1 MKKEKKQSSVTLLLD
16 FAAAYKS
23 SYIFAVILAVLGVA
37 AGMLPYF
44 AVAHIVVSL
53 LDGVRDSRYYFVCCL
68 AAAGGY
74 LAKGVFANWSTSVSH
89 KATFL
94 CMKELRHK
102 LVSKLSRLPM
112 GKLIDTPSSYYKDV
126 LVDRVESME
135 VPLAHLIPEMTA
147 NILVPLFMLLYLF
160 TVDWRMA
167 LVSLITVPI
176 GMLIMSTTLRTY
188 KVKYAGSV
196 EASGKMT
203 NAIVEYIGGIEVI
216 KAFNQSARS
225 YGKYSDAVTNNASY
239 FFNWMKSA
247 QWPISAYGAIS
258 PSVLLTVL
266 PIGFV
271 FYMGGSLTAANF
283 VTVIILA
290 LGVIGP
296 LITASNFVDNLARVG
311 TVMEQIKEIMEE
323 PELVRPTTAVSIP
336 DLTIQLHNVGF
347 SYHQNA
353 EDAVLHNVNLTIA
366 PGTITAL
373 VGPSGSGKSTIAKL
387 IAGFWDATNGSITF
401 GGIDVK
407 KIPQKQLAAQI
418 AYVSQDNYLFDDT
431 IRENIRMGSPSA
443 TDSEV
448 EQAAKDAG
456 CDAFIRGLE
465 HGYDTCV
472 GGAGGHLSGGERQRI
487 AIARAL
493 LKDAP
498 IIILDEATA
507 YIDPENEAVIQSAVA
522 KLVAGKTLIVIAH
535 RLSTITDSDQ
545 IVVMRE
551 GAIHMAGTHNELLAN
566 CPLYQKM
573 WKAHIGAKDGDV
585 A

>member
-1 MKKEKKQSSVTLLLD
+1 MKKEKKQSPVALLLD
-16 FAAAYKS
+16 FAAAHKG
-23 SYIFAVILAVLGVA
+23 SYILAVVLAILGVA
-37 AGMLPYF
+37 AEMLPYF
-44 AVAHIVVSL
+44 AAARIVVSL
-53 LDGVRDSRYYFVCCL
+53 LDGVRDSRYYLLCCL
-68 AAAGGY
+68 TAAGGY
-74 LAKGVFANWSTSVSH
+74 LAKGILANWSTSVSH
-89 KATFL
+89 KATFMS
-94 CMKELRHK
+94 MKKLRHQ

-112 GKLIDTPSSYYKDV
+112 GKLIDTPSGYYKDV

-135 VPLAHLIPEMTA
+135 VPLAHLLPEMTA
-147 NILVPLFMLLYLF
+147 NILVPLLMLLYLF

-167 LVSLITVPI
+167 LVSLATIPV
-176 GMLIMSTTLRTY
+176 GLVIMSTTMRTY

-196 EASGKMT
+196 EANGKMT

-225 YGKYSDAVTNNASY
+225 YGKYSDAVRNNASY
-239 FFNWMKSA
+239 FYNWMKSA
-247 QWPISAYGAIS
+247 QWPMSAYAAIS

-271 FYMGGSLTAANF
+271 FYKGGSLTAANF

-311 TVMEQIKEIMEE
+311 TVMGQIKEIMEE
-323 PELVRPTTAVSIP
+323 PELVRPTAEVSIP
-336 DLTIQLHNVGF
+336 DLTIRLHDVGF
-347 SYHQNA
+347 SYHQSTENT
-353 EDAVLHNVNLTIA
+353 VLHNVNLTIA

-387 IAGFWDATNGSITF
+387 IAGFWDVTDGSITL
-401 GGIDVK
+401 GGIDVR

-418 AYVSQDNYLFDDT
+418 AYVSQDNYLFDDS
-431 IRENIRMGSPSA
+431 IRENIRMGKPNA
-443 TDSEV
+443 MDNEV

-465 HGYDTCV
+465 QGYETRV

-498 IIILDEATA
+498 IVILDESTA

-522 KLVAGKTLIVIAH
+522 KLVAGKALIVIAH

-545 IVVMRE
+545 IVVIRE
-551 GAIHMAGTHNELLAN
+551 GEVHMAGSHNELIAN

-573 WKAHIGAKDGDV
+573 WNAHIGVKDGDE